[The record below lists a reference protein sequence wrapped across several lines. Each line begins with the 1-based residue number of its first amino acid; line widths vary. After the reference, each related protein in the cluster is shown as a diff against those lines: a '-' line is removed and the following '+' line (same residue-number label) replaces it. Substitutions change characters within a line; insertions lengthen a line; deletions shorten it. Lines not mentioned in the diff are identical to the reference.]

1 MSTMTDHYMKGSV
14 APGEVY
20 SLEELEAIPTLSQGQ
35 ADDLKIDSGTVR
47 IWLSRCGVED
57 GEPCDNK
64 VTIEEYVDG
73 RWVEVGWYEAL

>member
-1 MSTMTDHYMKGSV
+1 MSHDGYMEGRV

-20 SLEELEAIPTLSQGQ
+20 SLAELEALPVITQGQ
-35 ADDLKIDSGTVR
+35 ADDLLIDEGEVR

-64 VTIEEYVDG
+64 VTIEERQRG
-73 RWVEVGWYEAL
+73 SWVEVGWYEAL